1 MSVLIIAE
9 PTTGAVK
16 PATLTTV
23 GAAAKLDGDLHVL
36 VIGVGPQTVFVGI
49 LLLMLCTI
57 GAKRAD
63 WRKRR
68 ESRDVAKAV

>member
-23 GAAAKLDGDLHVL
+23 GAAAKLEGDLHVL
-36 VIGVGPQTVFVGI
+36 VIGADFGLVGNLFKVIPEVIETLG
-49 LLLMLCTI
+49 
-57 GAKRAD
+57 K
-63 WRKRR
+63 
-68 ESRDVAKAV
+68 

>member
-23 GAAAKLDGDLHVL
+23 GAAAKLEGDLHVL
-36 VIGVGPQTVFVGI
+36 VIGAECAGAAEAAAHIAGVFGH
-49 LLLMLCTI
+49 C
-57 GAKRAD
+57 
-63 WRKRR
+63 RR
-68 ESRDVAKAV
+68 VELPVQLPARETSAG

>member
-36 VIGVGPQTVFVGI
+36 VIGADLPIMVSSVTCSR
-49 LLLMLCTI
+49 LLP
-57 GAKRAD
+57 R
-63 WRKRR
+63 
-68 ESRDVAKAV
+68 